1 MLSQPDPQG
10 GLAQRWLPAVLVCAL
25 AAWPSVA
32 EDAAQE
38 ANGQAVEPTS
48 QPTAGATAPSGPTL
62 GEGPASAAPKQAV
75 SKPPP
80 KATTATRPTGPPPEF
95 RGPDITLIASE
106 ERTVYEF
113 RQNGQLRMIKVV
125 PRFGKP
131 YYLTPRDPTMGFGD
145 LEQADSLIAEWV
157 LWEF

>member
-1 MLSQPDPQG
+1 MFSQPGVHSRIPRRC
-10 GLAQRWLPAVLVCAL
+10 LAAALVCAL
-25 AAWPSVA
+25 AAWPS
-32 EDAAQE
+32 
-38 ANGQAVEPTS
+38 
-48 QPTAGATAPSGPTL
+48 
-62 GEGPASAAPKQAV
+62 SAAKG
-75 SKPPP
+75 P
-80 KATTATRPTGPPPEF
+80 KADGEAPESAPQKPLQTERPKPRQSEAAKTRTPRQPIAVRPSSPPPEF

-125 PRFGKP
+125 PKFGKP
-131 YYLTPRDPTMGFGD
+131 YYLAPRDRTTGFGD

>member
-1 MLSQPDPQG
+1 MLSQPDPQS
-10 GLAQRWLPAVLVCAL
+10 GLVQRWLPAALVCAL

-38 ANGQAVEPTS
+38 ANGQAVDRAPQQAAKAATPSEPTV
-48 QPTAGATAPSGPTL
+48 
-62 GEGPASAAPKQAV
+62 GEGAASPKQAV

-80 KATTATRPTGPPPEF
+80 KATAMRPAGPPPEF

-125 PRFGKP
+125 PKFGKP
-131 YYLTPRDPTMGFGD
+131 YYLAPRDPTTGFGD

>member
-25 AAWPSVA
+25 AAWPGAA
-32 EDAAQE
+32 EDAAQ
-38 ANGQAVEPTS
+38 AGQAVEPTP
-48 QPTAGATAPSGPTL
+48 QRAAKAAAPSEPTV
-62 GEGPASAAPKQAV
+62 GEGAAPKQAV
-75 SKPPP
+75 SKPPR

-131 YYLTPRDPTMGFGD
+131 YYLAPRDPTMGFGD

>member
-25 AAWPSVA
+25 AAWPGAS

-38 ANGQAVEPTS
+38 ASGQAVEATS
-48 QPTAGATAPSGPTL
+48 QQAAGATAPSERTL
-62 GEGPASAAPKQAV
+62 GEGAASAAPKQAA

-80 KATTATRPTGPPPEF
+80 KATAIRPTGPPQEF

-125 PRFGKP
+125 PKFGKP
-131 YYLTPRDPTMGFGD
+131 YYLAPRDPTTGFGD